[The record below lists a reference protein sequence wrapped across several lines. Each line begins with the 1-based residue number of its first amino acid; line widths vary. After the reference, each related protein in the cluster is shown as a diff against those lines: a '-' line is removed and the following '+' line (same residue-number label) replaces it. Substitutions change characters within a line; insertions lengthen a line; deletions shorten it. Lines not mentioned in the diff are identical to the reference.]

1 MDSLEKNI
9 EEAKEGKVMEGK
21 CDSKKKK
28 KKIRRRRRRI
38 SCIKYLLILY
48 FITLYI

>member
-21 CDSKKKK
+21 CNSKKKK
-28 KKIRRRRRRI
+28 RKEEEEEEEEE
-38 SCIKYLLILY
+38 YLVLNIY
-48 FITLYI
+48 

>member
-28 KKIRRRRRRI
+28 KK
-38 SCIKYLLILY
+38 KEEEEEEYLVLNIY
-48 FITLYI
+48 

>member
-21 CDSKKKK
+21 CDSKKKEEEEEE
-28 KKIRRRRRRI
+28 
-38 SCIKYLLILY
+38 YLVLNIY
-48 FITLYI
+48 

>member
-28 KKIRRRRRRI
+28 KIRIRRRRI

-48 FITLYI
+48 LITLYI

>member
-21 CDSKKKK
+21 CNSKKKK
-28 KKIRRRRRRI
+28 KK
-38 SCIKYLLILY
+38 KKKKKNILY
-48 FITLYI
+48 

>member
-21 CDSKKKK
+21 CNSKKKK
-28 KKIRRRRRRI
+28 KKEEEEEEEE
-38 SCIKYLLILY
+38 YLVLNIY
-48 FITLYI
+48 

>member
-28 KKIRRRRRRI
+28 KKEEEEEE
-38 SCIKYLLILY
+38 YLVLNIY
-48 FITLYI
+48 

>member
-28 KKIRRRRRRI
+28 KEEEEEEE
-38 SCIKYLLILY
+38 YLVLNIY
-48 FITLYI
+48 

>member
-21 CDSKKKK
+21 CNSKKKK
-28 KKIRRRRRRI
+28 KGRRRRRRI

-48 FITLYI
+48 LITLYI

>member
-21 CDSKKKK
+21 CNSKKKK
-28 KKIRRRRRRI
+28 KRK
-38 SCIKYLLILY
+38 KKKKKNILY
-48 FITLYI
+48 

>member
-28 KKIRRRRRRI
+28 KK
-38 SCIKYLLILY
+38 KEEEEEEEYLVLNIY
-48 FITLYI
+48 